1 MEKQIKTLLNKVA
14 DSMDCTVVKCNA
26 TTKDIIMNRF
36 VDTSSY
42 ITKEELFKLKEN
54 MKYL

>member
-1 MEKQIKTLLNKVA
+1 MENQIKTLLNKVA
-14 DSMDCTVVKCNA
+14 DSMDCTVIKCNA
-26 TTKDIIMNRF
+26 TTKDIMINRF

-42 ITKEELFKLKEN
+42 ITKEELFKLKEK